1 MGWVEAVGEAVQYVE
16 DHITEELSAEEIAK
30 QVNIS
35 PFYFQKGFAMLC
47 GFTLG
52 EYIRNRRLALA
63 GSELASGNGKVIDIA
78 LKYGYDSPDSFAKA
92 FTRFHGVTPLRARKE
107 QVTLKSFAPLKI
119 KLSLEGGYLMD
130 YRMEKK
136 EAFTV
141 IANAKVFAYEGA
153 KNTVPQFW
161 QEHFKE
167 GKGKNVMGVY
177 GINIDEKMKQNS
189 FEY

>member
-107 QVTLKSFAPLKI
+107 QVTLKSFAPAEDQTIIRRRISHGLQN
-119 KLSLEGGYLMD
+119 G
-130 YRMEKK
+130 KK
-136 EAFTV
+136 GS
-141 IANAKVFAYEGA
+141 IYSDCKC
-153 KNTVPQFW
+153 
-161 QEHFKE
+161 
-167 GKGKNVMGVY
+167 KGLCL
-177 GINIDEKMKQNS
+177 
-189 FEY
+189 